1 MDSRRRSASRGPRE
15 RNYDLIVPAWLIWA
29 IAAVFLAVGELFTPG
44 LFFLGPVALA
54 AVATAVVAL
63 VGVGVVAQLVVF
75 IAGSVA
81 TVAFLRPIAKRH
93 LHMPAALR
101 TGTAALEGTKAVVL
115 QRVDVNGGR
124 VRIGGEEWS
133 ARAYMEDQVLEPGT
147 RVEVVKIEGATA
159 LVYE

>member
-1 MDSRRRSASRGPRE
+1 
-15 RNYDLIVPAWLIWA
+15 VPAWLIWA
-29 IAAVFLAVGELFTPG
+29 IAAVLLSVGEIFTPG
-44 LFFLGPVALA
+44 MFFLGPVALA
-54 AVATAVVAL
+54 AVAAAVVAL
-63 VGVGVVAQLVVF
+63 LGVGVALQLVVF
-75 IAGSVA
+75 IAGSIA
-81 TVAFLRPIAKRH
+81 TVAFLRPVARRH

-133 ARAYMEDQVLEPGT
+133 ARAYIEDQVFEPGT

>member
-1 MDSRRRSASRGPRE
+1 M
-15 RNYDLIVPAWLIWA
+15 PAWLIWA
-29 IAAVFLAVGELFTPG
+29 IAAVLLSVGEIITPG

-54 AVATAVVAL
+54 AVAAGILAL
-63 VGVGVVAQLVVF
+63 LGVGVTGQLLAF
-75 IAGSVA
+75 IIGSIA
-81 TVAFLRPIAKRH
+81 TVAFLRPIARRH

-124 VRIGGEEWS
+124 VRIGGEVWS
-133 ARAYMEDQVLEPGT
+133 ARAYMEDQVFEPGT

-159 LVYE
+159 LVFE

>member
-1 MDSRRRSASRGPRE
+1 M
-15 RNYDLIVPAWLIWA
+15 PAWLIWA
-29 IAAVFLAVGELFTPG
+29 IAAVLLSVGEILTPG
-44 LFFLGPVALA
+44 MFFLGPVALA
-54 AVATAVVAL
+54 AVAAAVVAL
-63 VGVGVVAQLVVF
+63 FGVGVMAQMLAF
-75 IAGSVA
+75 IIGSIA